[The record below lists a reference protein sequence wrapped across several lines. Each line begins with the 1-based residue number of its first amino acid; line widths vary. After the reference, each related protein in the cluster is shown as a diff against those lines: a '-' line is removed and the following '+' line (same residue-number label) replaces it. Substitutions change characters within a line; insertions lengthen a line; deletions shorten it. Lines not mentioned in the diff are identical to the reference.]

1 MSERKPVLNNKD
13 LDRVGR
19 RWYMGVEN
27 YNYESQMAGS
37 VVYALEPALRKI
49 YQEDDEFVEALENHF
64 NYFNTMPW
72 MGNLVLG
79 AALAIE
85 DNRGLEGKEA
95 VQNLKVSLMGPLAG
109 VGDSIFFVL
118 IPTIFGSI
126 GGYMALEGNPMG
138 LIAWLVY
145 SVCIFCM
152 RPKMVSV
159 GYRSGMSLFSNLGQ
173 KISAF
178 TESISAMG
186 LMVIGCLIASTSKI
200 VTPLTFSSGEVTKG
214 IQEILD
220 TILPSMIPVILLL
233 VICGMLR
240 KKIRL
245 TWIIWIIIFA
255 SWIFAAFGLLA

>member
-1 MSERKPVLNNKD
+1 M
-13 LDRVGR
+13 
-19 RWYMGVEN
+19 
-27 YNYESQMAGS
+27 
-37 VVYALEPALRKI
+37 
-49 YQEDDEFVEALENHF
+49 
-64 NYFNTMPW
+64 
-72 MGNLVLG
+72 LG

-126 GGYMALEGNPMG
+126 GGYMALEGNP
-138 LIAWLVY
+138 
-145 SVCIFCM
+145 
-152 RPKMVSV
+152 
-159 GYRSGMSLFSNLGQ
+159 
-173 KISAF
+173 
-178 TESISAMG
+178 MG

>member
-138 LIAWLVY
+138 LIA
-145 SVCIFCM
+145 
-152 RPKMVSV
+152 
-159 GYRSGMSLFSNLGQ
+159 
-173 KISAF
+173 
-178 TESISAMG
+178 
-186 LMVIGCLIASTSKI
+186 STSKI

-245 TWIIWIIIFA
+245 TWIIWIVIFA